1 MGIETHARKC
11 DVRRADA
18 DEIRMSFFLR
28 LFRFL
33 AAEAHD
39 EVLRTFIVIFLYAVQ

>member
-1 MGIETHARKC
+1 
-11 DVRRADA
+11 
-18 DEIRMSFFLR
+18 MSFFLR

-39 EVLRTFIVIFLYAVQ
+39 EVLCTFIVIFLHVV